1 MRDLLISLI
10 VFLPLAA
17 FIIGNLFSEKAKNK
31 HVPLIC
37 TTFLGVSF
45 VSALL
50 LSLNLKFGIVHY
62 THLWTWFKI
71 KNLKVDWGMFVDSL
85 SLIMILLV
93 TFISALVHLYSFGYM
108 KNDDNK
114 GKFFT
119 LLSFFTFAMLLLVT
133 APNLLQ
139 LFVGWEGVGLASYLL
154 IGFWYKKELPPT
166 AAMKA
171 FIVNRVGDVGLVTA
185 IGFIFF
191 TFNTVE
197 LSSIFTK
204 IAASNYT
211 VNTLHLFVDMKTFDL
226 IGLCLLLGAM
236 GKSAQFGLHTWL
248 ADAME
253 GPTPVSALI
262 HAATMVTAGIFLV
275 CRFSPLFELAPIAQ
289 TVMLVVGSITALVA
303 GYIALT
309 QNDIKKIIAYSTCSQ
324 LGYMFMACA
333 VSAYSVAMFHL
344 VTHAFFKA
352 LLFLGA
358 GSVIHAMSGE
368 QDIHKMGA
376 LHQSIPFTYIMMII
390 GSLALTGIPIFAGFF
405 SKDAI
410 IESLYNSHMPFSDF
424 AFIIAIIVVALTAV
438 YSWRLIFVTFHQ
450 EPHCDE
456 QVFAHIH
463 ESPITMKIP
472 LFILSIGAIFSGYIG
487 KKCYLNEE
495 FGFKWGSAL
504 KQVLQDHNRVPFFI
518 QYLPLFIAILG
529 ILIAYILF
537 IKHRSIVNH
546 MLKKCSFL
554 YALSYNK
561 LYIDELY
568 DAVFVKSIKFLGRIF
583 TKADITI
590 IDRFGPDGLA
600 ASLFKASGLVKQTA
614 TGRINHMILS
624 FVIVLVVIFGYM
636 LCVPYLPLQFN
647 FIGG

>member
-10 VFLPLAA
+10 VFLPLMG
-17 FIIGNLFSEKAKNK
+17 FIIGNLFTENAKNK
-31 HVPLIC
+31 HAPLIC
-37 TTFLGVSF
+37 TTFLGISF

-50 LSLNLKFGIVHY
+50 LSLNLKFGHVHY

-108 KNDDNK
+108 KNDHHK

-119 LLSFFTFAMLLLVT
+119 LLSFFTFAMLLLIT

-154 IGFWYKKELPPT
+154 IGFWYKKKLPPT

-171 FIVNRVGDVGLVTA
+171 FIVNRVGDVGLVAA
-185 IGFIFF
+185 IGLIFS

-197 LSSIFTK
+197 ISSIFTK
-204 IAASNYT
+204 ITASNDA
-211 VNTLHLFVDMKTFDL
+211 VKTLHLFFNMKTFDL
-226 IGLCLLLGAM
+226 IGLCLFLGAM

-289 TVMLVVGSITALVA
+289 TVMLIVGCLTALFA

-324 LGYMFMACA
+324 LGYMFMACS
-333 VSAYSVAMFHL
+333 VSAYSVAIFHL

-376 LHQSIPFTYIMMII
+376 LYKSIPFTYIMMII

-410 IESLYNSHMPFSDF
+410 IESLYNSHMPFSNF
-424 AFIIAIIVVALTAV
+424 AFIIAIIVVVLTAL

-463 ESPITMKIP
+463 ESPITMKIS

-487 KKCYLNEE
+487 KQCYLNERL
-495 FGFKWGSAL
+495 GFKWGHAL
-504 KQVLQDHNRVPFFI
+504 KHVFQDHNSVPLFI
-518 QYLPLFIAILG
+518 QYLPLFMSILG
-529 ILIAYILF
+529 MSIAYILF
-537 IKHRSIVNH
+537 ITHRRIVNNII
-546 MLKKCSFL
+546 KKCSFL

-568 DAVFVKSIKFLGRIF
+568 DVLFVRSIKFLGQTF
-583 TKADITI
+583 AKADLI

-600 ASLFKASGLVKQTA
+600 SSLFKASKLVEKTA

-624 FVIVLVVIFGYM
+624 FVIVLVVILAYI

-647 FIGG
+647 FIGS